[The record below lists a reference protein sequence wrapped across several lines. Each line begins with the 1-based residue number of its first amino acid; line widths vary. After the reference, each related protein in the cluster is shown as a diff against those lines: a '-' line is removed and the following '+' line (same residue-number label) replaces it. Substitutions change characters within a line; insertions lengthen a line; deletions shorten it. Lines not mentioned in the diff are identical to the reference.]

1 MQAVEGAISTPGKTN
16 EADMQALT
24 RAEKRLIKQQKRQ
37 EQQKQRNSLELKT
50 IQPKTKNQELVFKE
64 FINGKNLLI
73 HGLPGTGKSFLS
85 LYLALSDIEEYRDYN
100 NVTIIR
106 SVVPSRDMGF
116 LPGSIK
122 DKAKIYEAPYQSI
135 CAELY
140 NRGDAYEILKQKG
153 LINFETS
160 SFLRGMTLDN
170 TIIIVDECQNM
181 TYQELCTIITR
192 AGNNSKIIFCGDYRQ
207 TDLKWDDEKSGIFN
221 FMKILN
227 RMTKYFTCLE
237 LTEDDIVRSGLVKDF
252 IIKKTQIE
260 NNSRIPVRAAGSFS
274 PTQALHTSQKD
285 P

>member
-1 MQAVEGAISTPGKTN
+1 MQVLS
-16 EADMQALT
+16 
-24 RAEKRLIKQQKRQ
+24 RAEKRIQKTQKRQ

-50 IQPKTKNQELVFKE
+50 VQPKTKNQELIFKE

-73 HGLPGTGKSFLS
+73 HGLSGTGKSFLS

-100 NVTIIR
+100 SVTIIR

-116 LPGSIK
+116 LPGSIAEK
-122 DKAKIYEAPYQSI
+122 SKIYEAPYKSI

-140 NRGDAYEILKQKG
+140 GRGDAYEILKQKG
-153 LINFETS
+153 IINFETS

-170 TIIIVDECQNM
+170 TILIVDECQNM

-192 AGNNSKIIFCGDYRQ
+192 AGNNTKILFCGDYRQ
-207 TDLKWDDEKSGIFN
+207 TDLKWDDEKSGIFL

-227 RMTKYFTCLE
+227 KMNKYFTCIELE
-237 LTEDDIVRSGLVKDF
+237 EDDIVRSGLVKDF

-260 NNSRIPVRAAGSFS
+260 NSNRIPVRAAGPFS
-274 PTQALHTSQKD
+274 PAQALHAPPPKD